1 MELAEVLAGSDVAGA
16 LVLSRVALDV
26 LVSLDA
32 EEGAELEL
40 TVSEEGL
47 EVTVEELEG
56 DTDCVL
62 RLTSLKEED
71 CEANDVLSST
81 DEDGDAE
88 LHCPNPP
95 WQPLPQYSVVDPLK
109 LISEALEVSH
119 QITHQYE
126 Y

>member
-1 MELAEVLAGSDVAGA
+1 VELAEVLVVSDVAEA
-16 LVLSRVALDV
+16 LVLSRVAVDV

-32 EEGAELEL
+32 EEGAELDL
-40 TVSEEGL
+40 AVSEEGL
-47 EVTVEELEG
+47 GVAFEELEG

-62 RLTSLKEED
+62 RLTDLKEED

-81 DEDGDAE
+81 GADGDAE
-88 LHCPNPP
+88 LHFPNPP

-109 LISEALEVSH
+109 VISEALEVSH